1 MNKKKILEYLMDLQG
16 KSIITLRER
25 INELNKI
32 LDKAR
37 FDKTDFIRINKTSY
51 DNLVSY
57 NLIIENIDTNLRT
70 HTITKV
76 KLIPDIDINREQPVV
91 NILSTKSNS
100 KYILIKVEVLDKQF
114 GCEKVFLYNK
124 HNHVTR
130 LITPQ
135 ELKLYKE

>member
-1 MNKKKILEYLMDLQG
+1 MNKKKTLEYLMNLQG
-16 KSIITLRER
+16 KSIIALHDR
-25 INELNKI
+25 IIELNKI

-37 FDKTDFIRINKTSY
+37 FDKTEFIRINKTSY

-57 NLIIENIDTNLRT
+57 NLMIEVIDPRLRT
-70 HTITKV
+70 HTISKIE
-76 KLIPDIDINREQPVV
+76 LISDIDINREQPVV

-100 KYILIKVEVLDKQF
+100 KYILIKVEVLDKEL
-114 GCEKVFLYNK
+114 GCEKVFIYNK
-124 HNHVTR
+124 HTHVAR

>member
-124 HNHVTR
+124 HNHVIR

>member
-1 MNKKKILEYLMDLQG
+1 MNKKKTLEYLMDLQG
-16 KSIITLRER
+16 KSIIALHDR
-25 INELNKI
+25 IIELNKI

-37 FDKTDFIRINKTSY
+37 FDKTEFIRINKTSY

-57 NLIIENIDTNLRT
+57 NLMIEVIDPRLRT
-70 HTITKV
+70 HTISKIE
-76 KLIPDIDINREQPVV
+76 LISDIDINREQPVV

-114 GCEKVFLYNK
+114 GCEKVFIYDK
-124 HNHVTR
+124 HTHIAR
-130 LITPQ
+130 LIMPQ